1 MAQQLSL
8 FFFSELETSMKSQA
22 QPSQAHVQTDRKSLR
37 QRLMM
42 YALLPIAGAGVAMAT
57 VQTLTPRASQAQSVA
72 PTLVAQNPESPNRTG
87 ALAASG
93 GVNFIADA
101 VDRVGPAVVR
111 IDASR
116 TVKAARTPLDDPFFR
131 QFFGDGAEGAMP
143 RERQERGTGS
153 GFIISEDGLVVT
165 NAHVIDRADTVKV
178 SLRDGREFSGKVLG
192 TDPLTDLAVIRIDA
206 KNLPTAPLGNSDQL
220 RPGEWAIAIGNPLGL
235 DNTVTAGIISA
246 TGRTSAD
253 VGIPDKRVG
262 FIQTDAAINPGNSGG
277 PLLNQRGEVIGV
289 NTAIRAQAQGLGF
302 SIPINTAQRIAK
314 ELATKGK
321 VSHPFLGIQMR
332 TLTDN
337 LKQQLNEDP
346 KRPVTIKRDRG
357 VVVFGVARNSPA
369 ATAGMQRGDVI
380 VKMNGQ
386 DTKTAEEVQS
396 LVDKTTVG
404 QAVAVEVDRSGQTV
418 ALSVRPGEFPAQAM
432 EEAAPR

>member
-1 MAQQLSL
+1 MNPQD
-8 FFFSELETSMKSQA
+8 
-22 QPSQAHVQTDRKSLR
+22 PQTPDQSTEAIDRPNWR
-37 QRLMM
+37 QRLVMS
-42 YALLPIAGAGVAMAT
+42 ALLPIAGVGLAIAAASGMASR
-57 VQTLTPRASQAQSVA
+57 PSIAQSTTPA
-72 PTLVAQNPESPNRTG
+72 PAPMFVAQGRTE
-87 ALAASG
+87 AIAASG

-111 IDASR
+111 IESSR
-116 TVKAARTPLDDPFFR
+116 TVKAARSPLDDPFFR
-131 QFFGDGAEGAMP
+131 QFFGDGAEGTVP

-153 GFIISEDGLVVT
+153 GFIISADGLVVT
-165 NAHVIDRADTVKV
+165 NAHVIDQADTVTV
-178 SLRDGREFSGKVLG
+178 ALRDGREFKGKVLG

-206 KNLPTAPLGNSDQL
+206 KNLPVAPLGNSDQL
-220 RPGEWAIAIGNPLGL
+220 RPGEWAIAIGNPFGL

-314 ELATKGK
+314 ELVAKGK

-346 KRPVTIKRDRG
+346 KRPVTIVLNQG

-386 DTKTAEEVQS
+386 AVKTAEEVQTI
-396 LVDKTTVG
+396 VDQTTVG
-404 QAVAVEVDRSGQTV
+404 QPVDVNLDRDGKSVTI
-418 ALSVRPGEFPAQAM
+418 AVRPGEFPVQEM
-432 EEAAPR
+432 KQR

>member
-1 MAQQLSL
+1 
-8 FFFSELETSMKSQA
+8 
-22 QPSQAHVQTDRKSLR
+22 
-37 QRLMM
+37 
-42 YALLPIAGAGVAMAT
+42 
-57 VQTLTPRASQAQSVA
+57 
-72 PTLVAQNPESPNRTG
+72 
-87 ALAASG
+87 
-93 GVNFIADA
+93 
-101 VDRVGPAVVR
+101 
-111 IDASR
+111 
-116 TVKAARTPLDDPFFR
+116 
-131 QFFGDGAEGAMP
+131 
-143 RERQERGTGS
+143 
-153 GFIISEDGLVVT
+153 
-165 NAHVIDRADTVKV
+165 
-178 SLRDGREFSGKVLG
+178 LG

-220 RPGEWAIAIGNPLGL
+220 RPGEWAIAIGNPFGL

-246 TGRTSAD
+246 TGRSSAE

-314 ELATKGK
+314 ELVAKGK

-346 KRPVTIKRDRG
+346 KRPVTIKLDRG
-357 VVVFGVARNSPA
+357 VVVFAVARNSPA

-386 DTKTAEEVQS
+386 GVKTAEEVQTI
-396 LVDKTTVG
+396 VDQTTVG
-404 QAVAVEVDRSGQTV
+404 QPVPVEVDRNGKTV
-418 ALSVRPGEFPAQAM
+418 TLAVRPGEFPVQEM
-432 EEAAPR
+432 KQR

>member
-1 MAQQLSL
+1 MNRQNPNAQD
-8 FFFSELETSMKSQA
+8 
-22 QPSQAHVQTDRKSLR
+22 HVQDNGKSGLRRLR
-37 QRLMM
+37 QRLVM
-42 YALLPIAGAGVAMAT
+42 YTLLPIAGAGLVIAT
-57 VQTLTPRASQAQSVA
+57 VQGSTSRPSIAQSAA
-72 PTLVAQNPESPNRTG
+72 PTAAPTTVAQSRTG
-87 ALAASG
+87 ALANSG
-93 GVNFIADA
+93 SANFIADA

-116 TVKAARTPLDDPFFR
+116 TVKASRTPLDDPFFR
-131 QFFGDGAEGAMP
+131 QFFGDGGEGAMP
-143 RERQERGTGS
+143 RDRQERGTGS

-165 NAHVIDRADTVKV
+165 NAHVIDRADSVTVA
-178 SLRDGREFSGKVLG
+178 LRDGREFRGKVLG
-192 TDPLTDLAVIRIDA
+192 TDPLTDLAVIRIEA

-220 RPGEWAIAIGNPLGL
+220 RPGEWAIAIGNPFGL
-235 DNTVTAGIISA
+235 DNTVTAGIVSA
-246 TGRTSAD
+246 TGRSSAD

-314 ELATKGK
+314 ELVAKGK

-346 KRPVTIKRDRG
+346 QRPATIKPDRG

-369 ATAGMQRGDVI
+369 AAAGMQRGDVI

-386 DTKTAEEVQS
+386 GVKTAEEVQAI
-396 LVDKTTVG
+396 VDQTTVG
-404 QAVAVEVDRSGQTV
+404 QPVNVDVDRDGKTV
-418 ALSVRPGEFPAQAM
+418 TLAVRPGEFPVQAM
-432 EEAAPR
+432 QQR

>member
-1 MAQQLSL
+1 MNPQA
-8 FFFSELETSMKSQA
+8 KRSQD
-22 QPSQAHVQTDRKSLR
+22 QPQPTRKPLR
-37 QRLMM
+37 HRMMM
-42 YALLPIAGAGVAMAT
+42 YALLPIAGAGMALAT
-57 VQTLTPRASQAQSVA
+57 VQGMTSRPSIAQSVA
-72 PTLVAQNPESPNRTG
+72 PQSAPTQSAPTQSAPTQSTPMLLAQNRTG
-87 ALAASG
+87 AVAASG

-131 QFFGDGAEGAMP
+131 QFFGDGEGPMP

-206 KNLPTAPLGNSDQL
+206 KQLPVAPLGNSDQL

-346 KRPVTIKRDRG
+346 QRPVTIKRDRG
-357 VVVFGVARNSPA
+357 VVIFGVARNSPA
-369 ATAGMQRGDVI
+369 AAAGMQRGDVI
-380 VKMNGQ
+380 IKMNGQ
-386 DTKTAEEVQS
+386 DVKTADEVQS

-404 QAVAVEVDRSGQTV
+404 QPVAVDVDRNGQTV
-418 ALSVRPGEFPAQAM
+418 ALSVRPGEFPTQ
-432 EEAAPR
+432 ERQRR